1 MKNLGLRNILILGG
15 CGFIGTNLILN
26 LIAKDI
32 NIHVYDVNDSKII
45 KQLKDEGKIKLIVG
59 NFITEK
65 RFDRLLRNIDCI
77 IHLIH
82 TTIPVTSNKNII
94 FDIESN
100 LLPSIKLFEAAV
112 RRGVKK
118 IVFVSS
124 GGTIYGNREN
134 CIPIKEESE
143 TEPICSYGIVKLAIE
158 KYLKL
163 ITDKSDTKFIV
174 LRPSNP
180 YGGVSFHSNELLGLI
195 NVALMK
201 IKRGEILNIWGDGSN
216 IRDYIHIN
224 DLVNAIIKSIFIK
237 QYQNYI
243 INIGTGIGR
252 SILEVLD
259 LIERITK
266 KRLDVRFIDSRKV
279 DINYNVLNIKKSFKL
294 LRWKPLVKVEDGV
307 RNTWNK
313 INCF

>member
-1 MKNLGLRNILILGG
+1 LKNLGLRNILILGG